1 MRTSLILALA
11 AGSVVASGVALS
23 LQVTPSTSSHPST
36 IADEATTVSKVDR
49 VAVVAAEP
57 PQETMPAAVQAPSFE
72 VSRTD
77 FLLSPSTQASQPAFY
92 EVAEEASEDRTA
104 LEITSGPPPFVVA
117 ARAEQPIDQT
127 ASDQPAPAPKSTK
140 QKSAKTTA
148 KKPVS
153 RDGVTKEQHHAKAV
167 VAPET
172 KDEVVANNQEP
183 TTSDMQ
189 EAPNAGAFP
198 NPISKLRELFA
209 RQ

>member
-1 MRTSLILALA
+1 MQSHRLRVLYGELPETADARDREPL
-11 AGSVVASGVALS
+11 SGLCLRLFDAFVS
-23 LQVTPSTSSHPST
+23 CHP
-36 IADEATTVSKVDR
+36 A
-49 VAVVAAEP
+49 
-57 PQETMPAAVQAPSFE
+57 MPAAVQAPSFE
-72 VSRTD
+72 GTRTD

-104 LEITSGPPPFVVA
+104 LEITSGPPPFVMA
-117 ARAEQPIDQT
+117 ARVEQPIDQV

-172 KDEVVANNQEP
+172 KEEATASNQEP

-189 EAPNAGAFP
+189 EAANAGAFP